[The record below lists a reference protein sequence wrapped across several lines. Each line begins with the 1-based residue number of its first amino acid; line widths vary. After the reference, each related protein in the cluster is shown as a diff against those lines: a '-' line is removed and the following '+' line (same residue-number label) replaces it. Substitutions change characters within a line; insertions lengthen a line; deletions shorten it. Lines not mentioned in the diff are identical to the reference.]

1 MYYDMIRSY
10 TLKGEQFTAHLE
22 WIMPSGMPWTLKNNS
37 FLQTAIVLY
46 VMDYKSDAAIFTQGD
61 DLNLF
66 AIEPKLLPERMAE
79 INQFC
84 GYALTV
90 SESDVAAFCGF
101 VQADGILAP
110 NVRRKLFKL
119 MAMSIRTA
127 HHFYQVQVSLRD
139 WCSKLKVDAAFAD
152 VLRLNAATYRVDI
165 PTVEHWFDMI
175 ESLSHCN
182 FDQYVSVAQE
192 VPINIH
198 YMSEDGSLLS
208 VY

>member
-1 MYYDMIRSY
+1 VDHAIRDA
-10 TLKGEQFTAHLE
+10 LD
-22 WIMPSGMPWTLKNNS
+22 LKNNS

-46 VMDYKSDAAIFTQGD
+46 VMDYKSEAAIFTQGD

-66 AIEPKLLPERMAE
+66 AIEPSLLPERMAE

-101 VQADGILAP
+101 VQAEGILAP
-110 NVRRKLFKL
+110 NIRRKLFKL
-119 MAMSIRTA
+119 MAASIRTA
-127 HHFYQVQVSLRD
+127 THFYQIQVSLRD
-139 WCSKLKVDAAFAD
+139 WCVKLKQDPAFAD
-152 VLRLNAATYRVDI
+152 VLRLNASTYSVDV
-165 PTVEHWFDMI
+165 PTAESWFDMI
-175 ESLSHCN
+175 ESLSHCS
-182 FDQYVSVAQE
+182 FEQYVSVAQE

-198 YMSEDGSLLS
+198 YMSEDGALLS